1 MEDLSEYMRKQVKY
15 IDGPLVLMMVVT
27 GLFTYLGVESAL
39 GSNGSD
45 TMERLS
51 AAAFALG
58 SGTAGFALW
67 KHALHLVPHLPG
79 GKHLAKGLAALL
91 LGLMFIVFLSSCLN
105 VVAIGGANAQQAAM
119 FAAVGQFETT
129 LGESEAR
136 LSKAAEVR
144 ANLMTGASDL
154 EDWAQAEATRGA
166 LSGHP
171 GRGTVYTAAMA
182 AAAQMRTLRQTLDE
196 GLADGAALAE
206 RARGHLQEMR
216 AIAESETGVPER
228 LGRFAAESDR
238 MRSVLIS
245 LNSLELAG
253 ALSRDLERLATAET
267 TMAPSARS
275 ASVAEA
281 QADAVL
287 KLMEITQ
294 AVAKPVASRSAE
306 LGRWPVPEV
315 PKFHRISTVEA
326 VWVHGLSILP
336 LWAGGLALDLMPL
349 VLLLLFRIKRDS
361 EILPEARPR
370 DTGDHLTIGD
380 VKRAQAALD
389 SFIGRHATGK
399 TTASRKQP

>member
-1 MEDLSEYMRKQVKY
+1 MEDLKEYMHKQAKF

-79 GKHLAKGLAALL
+79 GKHLFKGLAALL
-91 LGLMFIVFLSSCLN
+91 LGLVFIVFLSSYLN
-105 VVAIGGANAQQAAM
+105 VVAIGGANAQRAAM
-119 FAAVGQFETT
+119 FAAVGDFETA

-136 LSKAAEVR
+136 LSQAAEVR
-144 ANLMTGASDL
+144 ANLANGAGILDN
-154 EDWAQAEATRGA
+154 WAQAEATRGA
-166 LSGHP
+166 LTGHP
-171 GRGTVYTAAMA
+171 GKGTVYTAALA
-182 AAAQMRTLRQTLDE
+182 AAGQMRTLRKTLDE
-196 GLADGAALAE
+196 GLSEGATLAGQ
-206 RARGHLQEMR
+206 ARGHLQAMR
-216 AIAESETGVPER
+216 AVAESETGVPER
-228 LGRFAAESDR
+228 LGRFATESDR
-238 MRSVLIS
+238 MRSVLVS

-275 ASVAEA
+275 EAVAEA
-281 QADAVL
+281 QQDAVRRL
-287 KLMEITQ
+287 VEITQ
-294 AVAKPVASRSAE
+294 TVAKPMADRAVE
-306 LGRWPVPEV
+306 LGRWPVPNV

-361 EILPEARPR
+361 ELPPDDKRR
-370 DTGDHLTIGD
+370 DNGDHLTIGD
-380 VKRAQAALD
+380 VKRARAALD
-389 SFIGRHATGK
+389 DVIGRHATGK
-399 TTASRKQP
+399 TNTGRKQP